1 MRFINPAVFVCLALQ
16 CALFAAPD
24 SRACEP
30 GTDSGPSPKLLAP
43 TAAPDS
49 RAGEPGTDLSPSPK
63 PVEETA
69 IDAGIRA
76 YEAGNYASAA
86 ASFREAIKS
95 APQDATLHHWLGKSY
110 GRIAEQGNWF
120 TAFSYAKKTLK
131 QFRKAVQL
139 DADNYEALRD
149 LADYLEQ
156 APGFMGGSRQ
166 EAQRLRQR
174 LEKLH
179 YARGTGNE

>member
-1 MRFINPAVFVCLALQ
+1 MKFINPAVFICLALQ
-16 CALFAAPD
+16 FALFAAPD
-24 SRACEP
+24 V
-30 GTDSGPSPKLLAP
+30 
-43 TAAPDS
+43 

-63 PVEETA
+63 LIEETA

-76 YEAGNYASAA
+76 YEDGNYKSAA
-86 ASFREAIKS
+86 ASFREAIEA
-95 APQDATLHHWLGKSY
+95 APQDSSLHHWLGKSY
-110 GRIAEQGNWF
+110 GRIAENGNWF
-120 TAFSYAKKTLK
+120 TALSYANKTLK

-139 DADNYEALRD
+139 DADNYEAVRD

-156 APGFMGGSRQ
+156 APGFMGGNRQ

-179 YARGTGNE
+179 YAREAGSE